1 MKIGIIGA
9 LDCEIEEFCRDF
21 RASETNIKGVF
32 KGEYCSHE
40 VYISLVGVGKVNAA
54 ANTQRLI
61 DLFGVDCVINS
72 GVAGCVTR
80 ELGVCDVVI
89 SDTLTYHDFYP
100 IDCLDKYSP
109 YTSVFKADK
118 KLMQLCE
125 IACKELG
132 KQDKDFNY
140 GIGMIVTGD
149 QFVEDSET
157 VKRLREDYGAL
168 CTEME
173 GAAVAH
179 VCVLNNVPFVV
190 IRAMSDNADEHADMS
205 FNEMAAIAA
214 KRACFTAKN
223 MIANL

>member
-9 LDCEIEEFCRDF
+9 LDCEIVEFCREF
-21 RASETNIKGVF
+21 KAEETQIKGIY
-32 KGEYCSHE
+32 KGEYHTHQ

-61 DLFGVDCVINS
+61 DLFGVEIVINS
-72 GVAGCVTR
+72 GVAGCITKS
-80 ELGVCDVVI
+80 LGVCDVVI
-89 SDTLTYHDFYP
+89 SSELTYHDFYP

-109 YTSVFKADK
+109 YTSVFKADEKLIALCENACK
-118 KLMQLCE
+118 KLAE
-125 IACKELG
+125 NESGFK
-132 KQDKDFNY
+132 Y
-140 GIGMIVTGD
+140 GVGMIVTGD
-149 QFVEDSET
+149 QFIEDSET
-157 VKRLREDYGAL
+157 VKRLGETYGAY

-190 IRAMSDNADEHADMS
+190 IRAMSDNADESADMS

-214 KRACFTAKN
+214 KRACFTAMD